1 MAFSKAQIKMLL
13 RITQA
18 SGYNFNLPARE
29 VDKLIETLKNE
40 IKF

>member
-1 MAFSKAQIKMLL
+1 MAFSKAQLKMLL

-18 SGYNFNLPARE
+18 SGYNNLPARE

>member
-1 MAFSKAQIKMLL
+1 MALTKSQLKMLL

-18 SGYNFNLPARE
+18 LGYKFNLPARE
-29 VDKLIETLKNE
+29 VDLLIEALKNE

>member
-1 MAFSKAQIKMLL
+1 MAFSKAQLKMLL

-18 SGYNFNLPARE
+18 SGFNLPARE